1 MVNAQALYSALMQ
14 RGFNT
19 VGNVCCG
26 VWGGYAVSIVSI
38 QMPVFQVSFA
48 VRADKKDNALRTA
61 VHQALRERVGKSV
74 TGTLNAGDNFTITL
88 RLGGKEAP
96 LDQFAPAAD
105 GIAEVLREKGLVPA
119 QTCACCGRGGAES
132 LCMVTTFQPV
142 HASCM
147 EQKIQSVKAD
157 VESNQQ
163 NGSYLTG
170 ALGALLGALVGAI
183 PAIAILLLTDTLYSI
198 LFALVPLAAMYG
210 YRLLKGKNDK
220 VSIVIVIV
228 VSILS
233 VVFMVFVLSV
243 ILLMREYSVSLGD
256 ALHYMFNYVDFSD
269 FMEIVVSFWQG
280 FLFMLLGIAASWG
293 YLSKTGKSQ
302 VADAELLMKT
312 LRPNPMYHGSA
323 QDSSQS

>member
-1 MVNAQALYSALMQ
+1 MVNAQALYSALMPL
-14 RGFNT
+14 GFST

-26 VWGGYAVSIVSI
+26 VWGGYAVSIVST
-38 QMPVFQVSFA
+38 QMSVFQVSFA

-74 TGTLNAGDNFTITL
+74 SGTLNAGDNFTITL
-88 RLGGKEAP
+88 RLNGKEAP
-96 LDQFAPAAD
+96 LDQFSRAAD
-105 GIAEVLREKGLVPA
+105 GIAAVLREKGLSPA

-142 HASCM
+142 HATCM
-147 EQKIQSVKAD
+147 EQKLQSVKTE
-157 VESNQQ
+157 VENNQA

-170 ALGALLGALVGAI
+170 ALGALLGALVGSI
-183 PAIAILLLTDTLYSI
+183 PTIVMLLATDRIYAL

-228 VSILS
+228 ISILS
-233 VVFMVFVLSV
+233 VVFMVFILSV
-243 ILLMREYSVSLGD
+243 ILLMQEYRASLGD
-256 ALHYMFNYVDFSD
+256 ALDYMFNYLDFSD
-269 FMEIVVSFWQG
+269 FMEIVGSFWQG
-280 FLFMLLGIAASWG
+280 FLFMLLGIAGSWG
-293 YLSKTGKSQ
+293 YLNKTGKSQ

-312 LRPNPMYHGSA
+312 LRPNPMYHGV
-323 QDSSQS
+323 QGSSLN